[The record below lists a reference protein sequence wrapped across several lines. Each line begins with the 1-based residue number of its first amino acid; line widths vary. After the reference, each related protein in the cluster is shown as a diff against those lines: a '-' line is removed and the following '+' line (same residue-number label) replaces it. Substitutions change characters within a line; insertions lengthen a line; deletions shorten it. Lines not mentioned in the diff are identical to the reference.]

1 MAKMKRDL
9 RAHLR
14 KTGGWTV
21 GMCAFGLVPPQEGST
36 TPLKRMRIKRFRAH
50 RNPKASLGLKGG
62 AFVTNSATSSH
73 GGYRLGLTYWR
84 WGGLHIGVIGPVAP
98 LRWHPRNILGRVF
111 YVTGFAVDAV
121 LRVDLKPDPLAVRD
135 HLVDLRRAVTLSW
148 LRIFGQVLGDRN
160 ARVGKPEMHRLVLG
174 VVGA

>member
-73 GGYRLGLTYWR
+73 EGYRLGLTYWR
-84 WGGLHIGVIGPVAP
+84 NWARRPPPVAP
-98 LRWHPRNILGRVF
+98 TEYSGQGLLRHRFCSGRS
-111 YVTGFAVDAV
+111 FA
-121 LRVDLKPDPLAVRD
+121 R
-135 HLVDLRRAVTLSW
+135 
-148 LRIFGQVLGDRN
+148 
-160 ARVGKPEMHRLVLG
+160 
-174 VVGA
+174 